1 MENLTPVEIVALF
14 DRYVYGQT
22 QAKKMLAIALRNR
35 YRANKLN
42 VVDRHTVHKQ
52 NLLIEGPTGTGKTAL
67 MREEKTETKVR

>member
-1 MENLTPVEIVALF
+1 MENLTPIEIVALF

-42 VVDRHTVHKQ
+42 VVDRMSVHKQ
-52 NLLIEGPTGTGKTAL
+52 NLLIEGPRGTGKTAL
-67 MREEKTETKVR
+67 MREEKQKQK